1 MWGLER
7 VTSASGSELFLAAEE
22 ASDSGCSGQEEEE
35 DGGGSGL
42 RRFPDAPACWGLGP
56 PERGRLP
63 VLPALASV
71 SPSI

>member
-7 VTSASGSELFLAAEE
+7 VTSASGSELFLVAEE
-22 ASDSGCSGQEEEE
+22 ASDSGCSGQEEE